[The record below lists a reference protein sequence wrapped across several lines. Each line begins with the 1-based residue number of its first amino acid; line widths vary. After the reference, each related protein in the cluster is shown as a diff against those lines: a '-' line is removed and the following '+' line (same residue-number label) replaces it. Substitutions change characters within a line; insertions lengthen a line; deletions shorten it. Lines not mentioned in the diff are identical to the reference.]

1 MNIYDYQ
8 GNLIDIDVKVDKTL
22 QNDGEAAD
30 AKVVGDLFEDIGLTS
45 IEPMPDDIPELYI
58 TGTLPTA
65 KTDGNVKVGVTYISK
80 TERFTEYAT
89 LKVQGDSSAAY
100 PKKNFTIKFYE
111 DANCTTKKK
120 HNFKGWGRQN
130 KFVLK
135 ANWIDIT
142 HARNIVSVRLWTDIV
157 KSRSDYNALPSA
169 MLASPRLATI
179 DGFPIK
185 VYANGVYQG
194 RYTFNIPKDAW
205 MFNMDDESENDV
217 ALCADSWEG
226 GSFTAYP
233 ALVDETDWTDE
244 IHEDSVPQSVIT
256 KLNTLINF
264 IQSSTDAEFISGV
277 GNYIDIQSFI
287 DFYIFVQV
295 SEAEDNCAK
304 NIMMLSYNG
313 SKYYASAYDFDS
325 TWGLY
330 WNGAELLP
338 TSKSLLLMQR
348 NLLYLKITE
357 LFATQIKARY
367 EELRIGAL
375 SAANIIHRFEEFMGI
390 MPKELI
396 EDDYA
401 STTAGGAFTGIP
413 SKNITSIQQIRN
425 FVAERLTVVDSQI
438 ASLGGN

>member
-1 MNIYDYQ
+1 MGLYDYN
-8 GNLIDIDVKVDKTL
+8 GNELDIGVKTDKTL
-22 QNDGEAAD
+22 TIEGDAAD
-30 AKVVGDLFEDIGLTS
+30 AKVVGDMFGSLDVS
-45 IEPMPDDIPELYI
+45 AVEPKSDDIPELYI
-58 TGTLPTA
+58 DGTLPTA
-65 KTDGNVKVGVTYISK
+65 KADGNVKVKIDYFSK
-80 TERFTEYAT
+80 TAHFSEYAT
-89 LKVQGDSSAAY
+89 LKVQGDSSTAY

-111 DANCTTKKK
+111 DAQCKIKKK
-120 HNFKGWGRQN
+120 HDFKGWGRQN

-157 KSRSDYNALPSA
+157 KSRSDFNTLPAALRT
-169 MLASPRLATI
+169 SPRLATI

-217 ALCADSWEG
+217 ALCADTWNG

-233 ALVDETDWTDE
+233 ALVDGTDWTDE
-244 IHEDSVPQSVIT
+244 IHEDAVPQSVIT
-256 KLNTLINF
+256 KLNALIDF
-264 IQSSTDAEFISGV
+264 IQNSTDSTFLSGI
-277 GNYIDIQSFI
+277 GNYIDVQSFI
-287 DFYIFVQV
+287 DFYIFVQIT
-295 SEAEDNCAK
+295 EAEDNCAK
-304 NIMMLSYNG
+304 NVIILSYGG

-338 TSKSLLLMQR
+338 TNKNLLLMQR
-348 NLLYLKITE
+348 NLLFLKLSE
-357 LFATQIKARY
+357 LYSAQIKARY
-367 EELRIGAL
+367 EELRSGVL
-375 SAANIIHRFEEFMGI
+375 SAANIIHRFEDFMGV

-401 STTAGGAFTGIP
+401 TTTAGGAFVDIP
-413 SKNITSIQQIRN
+413 SKNITNIQQIRN
-425 FVAERLTVVDSQI
+425 FVAARLDYVDAQI
-438 ASLGGN
+438 ASLSN